1 MRQQQLLTRQIQ
13 QTPDL
18 SSLDPNHLPE
28 ETLQGLPHIT
38 RLKNALYSDEFRQ
51 FVQDVTGCGPL
62 SAKKNDGSVALY
74 TKGSHLL
81 LHDDSISTRV
91 ISYILYLPN
100 SPNDAPPS
108 EFSKPSDC
116 GKFQKGWDPTWGGSL
131 ELFPVENGEE
141 RGLPS
146 AKAIARVP
154 ASWGQIVFF
163 QVKPGRSYHSVEE
176 VIVGDGRMRLG
187 VSGWFHRPEKGEP
200 GYGVFDEEKELQA
213 LSSLAQITSAPSFPL
228 VPYTTE
234 PPLGLK
240 PVHINFLKKFLKDSY
255 LSREMLEK
263 LAGQFVAS
271 SEAVLHHFL
280 NPELAAK
287 IKKECEDADKRD
299 YPDRLIPKQEC
310 GEGDGWVLQGPSSK
324 HRYASLKGNSEHMPA
339 LQSVLRDLIPSEAF
353 RAWLSVV
360 SSLMPMAY
368 RSEARRF
375 RRGLDY
381 TLAAGEASAGEV
393 RLDASLALTPWAD
406 VPPGSD
412 EEEALLET
420 GGWECYLPAP
430 DADEDPAVYQSS
442 LAKKAKEA
450 TSNLEAD
457 MEAAEAA
464 NKKPAEKPAEAAAE
478 EKPAEEKPAEA
489 AAAAP
494 AAEEKPAEAKTN
506 GANGADK
513 PNGTNGDAKMADG
526 DDDKPKPSISMGGV
540 ELEFDPDQFSD
551 SDFDSVGDDDEGPL
565 LTMGPGFNRL
575 SLVLRD
581 PGVMRF
587 VKYLSANA
595 PGSRWD
601 IDAEWEVGMMEEDE
615 EEIVVVEGQGDE
627 CPV

>member
-1 MRQQQLLTRQIQ
+1 M
-13 QTPDL
+13 
-18 SSLDPNHLPE
+18 
-28 ETLQGLPHIT
+28 
-38 RLKNALYSDEFRQ
+38 
-51 FVQDVTGCGPL
+51 TGCGPL

-116 GKFQKGWDPTWGGSL
+116 GKFQRGWDPTWGGSL

-141 RGLPS
+141 RGLPA

-200 GYGVFDEEKELQA
+200 GYGEFDEEKEMQA

-280 NPELAAK
+280 NPELAAT

-310 GEGDGWVLQGPSSK
+310 GEGDGWTLQGPSSK
-324 HRYASLKGNSEHMPA
+324 HRYASLTGNTEHMPA
-339 LQSVLRDLIPSEAF
+339 LQSVLRDLLPSEAF

-381 TLAAGEASAGEV
+381 SLAAGEASAGEV

-430 DADEDPAVYQSS
+430 DADEDPAVYQSA

-450 TSNLEAD
+450 TGNLEAD

-464 NKKPAEKPAEAAAE
+464 GKAKAAGEKTAAAE
-478 EKPAEEKPAEA
+478 KAP
-489 AAAAP
+489 AAAP
-494 AAEEKPAEAKTN
+494 AAEEKPVEAAAEPSKANGSANGSGEKENTN
-506 GANGADK
+506 GAANGAEAD
-513 PNGTNGDAKMADG
+513 GDAKMAEAKGDKG

-551 SDFDSVGDDDEGPL
+551 SDFDSVGDDDDEGPL

-615 EEIVVVEGQGDE
+615 EEIVVVEGQE
-627 CPV
+627 PEPEAAA